1 MSFGTAEISVVNP
14 KRVLVTGG
22 SGMLGA
28 TLVPTLIDEG
38 HSVVRH
44 AHAGQGDVRGD
55 LAEWKSARKV
65 FDSVNPDVIVNLAA
79 KTDVAEC
86 EADPKAA
93 YLVNV
98 RLVENLVRW
107 TLGNSCHLIQVS
119 TDHVYGGNGPHR
131 EDQALPV
138 NYYAFSK
145 YAGELAAMVSANA
158 TVIRTNFFGP
168 SRSSARISFSDWLV
182 NAMEAG
188 ERIVVYEDVM
198 FSPLT
203 MVRLAQYIEMVVLNP
218 RRGIFNVGSRAGK
231 SKADFAFRLGKVMKL
246 QTNTMQ
252 RGSYQATPGIPRPRD
267 MRMDCDLFESSYG
280 LTLPTLD
287 QEIDSLG
294 TP

>member
-1 MSFGTAEISVVNP
+1 
-14 KRVLVTGG
+14 
-22 SGMLGA
+22 
-28 TLVPTLIDEG
+28 
-38 HSVVRH
+38 
-44 AHAGQGDVRGD
+44 
-55 LAEWKSARKV
+55 
-65 FDSVNPDVIVNLAA
+65 
-79 KTDVAEC
+79 
-86 EADPKAA
+86 
-93 YLVNV
+93 
-98 RLVENLVRW
+98 
-107 TLGNSCHLIQVS
+107 
-119 TDHVYGGNGPHR
+119 
-131 EDQALPV
+131 
-138 NYYAFSK
+138 
-145 YAGELAAMVSANA
+145 
-158 TVIRTNFFGP
+158 
-168 SRSSARISFSDWLV
+168 
-182 NAMEAG
+182 
-188 ERIVVYEDVM
+188 M